1 MELVLSGCSA
11 VDAER
16 RTQLILKHSVIA
28 YSSQSSKITKASH
41 HHYYKHYQ
49 QGMVTPRSL
58 EELAKSVELA
68 EGSSVEQS
76 IQVALSLS
84 YYES

>member
-1 MELVLSGCSA
+1 M
-11 VDAER
+11 R
-16 RTQLILKHSVIA
+16 RTQLILKYCVIA
-28 YSSQSSKITKASH
+28 YLLIVIFLNRQDLSASH
-41 HHYYKHYQ
+41 YHFYNLYQ

-76 IQVALSLS
+76 IQVPIHFHFPFHICHLLNAIT
-84 YYES
+84 